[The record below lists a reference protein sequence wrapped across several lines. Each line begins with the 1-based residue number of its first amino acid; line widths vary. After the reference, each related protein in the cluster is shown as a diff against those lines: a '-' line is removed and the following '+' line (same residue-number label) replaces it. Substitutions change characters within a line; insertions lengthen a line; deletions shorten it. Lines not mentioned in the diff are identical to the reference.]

1 NPSAGGDGSPLAKRS
16 PKSPKGRSSKSP
28 KKRGGE
34 VAEHP
39 SSSSSAAYRAVHDGA
54 GDAGSAVDDPNIS
67 SEKENIAGDL
77 EGLSSSSS
85 TSLKGGGKKS
95 KRGATE
101 EVEDSTPK
109 SSEENGLHEEEVGV
123 EETIMASQQTPVRME
138 PQQQDL
144 EPLTP
149 LVINDNQD
157 ISIPAQRH
165 GRHHHHKPQ
174 ATSTPAP
181 NGQFRTPP
189 LSPDS
194 GTDQSDDEAFSSPG
208 DQLQQLYSP
217 TVSFNST
224 SMGSTSWSRPLSD
237 SVENRR
243 AEPNFGRFYNQSYLG
258 LEKPKRSASESKA
271 KGSSSSHFHR
281 PENFTYA
288 KDPPSFLKKK
298 ASGMSALASG
308 KRVVKKRQGA
318 SPVNLRNQEAV
329 RMSMFPAAKPK
340 RPDEVDKIER
350 DDWPAPASP
359 AALLPEI
366 LRQRRKSRG
375 GDDEDDEDEKPK
387 EDPRIKRELEE
398 ISKIKNESGIGSVIY
413 KELDRLKA
421 RPLAPLDPWKASRAP
436 SAKFEPRYRTRYQSP
451 MFASPSRF
459 LDRPRYSWDDSDIRA
474 YRSVSTL
481 ANLPTPKPGYGPSYI
496 APRAATLPL
505 AGAYGARVDFRYFD
519 FGEDDRPERSTNA
532 SSSTLTGDTSF
543 RRQDTSYTGYD
554 GPTIPLLQLQKSTWH
569 TEIEPS
575 IYSYERLKITN
586 FDLPKDVDTNQ
597 LEIHLSNQEFE
608 ELFNMSREGFH
619 RLPEWKRNDMKRKLH
634 LY

>member
-1 NPSAGGDGSPLAKRS
+1 MGAKPGKHARNPSAGGDGSPLAKRS
-16 PKSPKGRSSKSP
+16 PKGKPSKGS
-28 KKRGGE
+28 E
-34 VAEHP
+34 VASSPEH
-39 SSSSSAAYRAVHDGA
+39 SLVHTGAGGA
-54 GDAGSAVDDPNIS
+54 GDAGSSDQPYQPDITDDANS
-67 SEKENIAGDL
+67 SEKENIVGF
-77 EGLSSSSS
+77 SSSSS
-85 TSLKGGGKKS
+85 SLKGGGKKS
-95 KRGATE
+95 IRA
-101 EVEDSTPK
+101 EDDRSSPGVDRTK
-109 SSEENGLHEEEVGV
+109 SPVQNGQLEEEV
-123 EETIMASQQTPVRME
+123 EETIVASQQSSVRME
-138 PQQQDL
+138 PQQQQQL

-149 LVINDNQD
+149 LVINENQD
-157 ISIPAQRH
+157 ISIPTQRH
-165 GRHHHHKPQ
+165 GRHHPQ
-174 ATSTPAP
+174 ATSTPAA

-194 GTDQSDDEAFSSPG
+194 GTDQSDDEAFSPG
-208 DQLQQLYSP
+208 DQLQLYSP

-224 SMGSTSWSRPLSD
+224 SLGSSSWSRPLSD

-243 AEPNFGRFYNQSYLG
+243 TEPNFGRFYNQSYLG

-271 KGSSSSHFHR
+271 KGSPSSHFHR

-288 KDPPSFLKKK
+288 KDPPTFLKKK

-329 RMSMFPAAKPK
+329 RMSMFPSAKPK
-340 RPDEVDKIER
+340 KPDEMDKIER

-375 GDDEDDEDEKPK
+375 EDDEEDEDEKPK

-398 ISKIKNESGIGSVIY
+398 ISKIKDESGIGSVIY

-459 LDRPRYSWDDSDIRA
+459 LDRPRYAWDDSDIRA

-496 APRAATLPL
+496 TPRAATLPL

-532 SSSTLTGDTSF
+532 SSSTLTGDTSS

-575 IYSYERLKITN
+575 IYPYDRLKITN
-586 FDLPKDVDTNQ
+586 FDLPKDVDINQ

-608 ELFNMSREGFH
+608 NLFNMPREGFH

>member
-1 NPSAGGDGSPLAKRS
+1 MDDADLLSCEVSLSLPGTMGSGFALQQDIAWMVLHKPYHVWLRS
-16 PKSPKGRSSKSP
+16 WRHF
-28 KKRGGE
+28 RI
-34 VAEHP
+34 
-39 SSSSSAAYRAVHDGA
+39 
-54 GDAGSAVDDPNIS
+54 SAVD
-67 SEKENIAGDL
+67 
-77 EGLSSSSS
+77 
-85 TSLKGGGKKS
+85 SL
-95 KRGATE
+95 
-101 EVEDSTPK
+101 D
-109 SSEENGLHEEEVGV
+109 
-123 EETIMASQQTPVRME
+123 
-138 PQQQDL
+138 
-144 EPLTP
+144 
-149 LVINDNQD
+149 
-157 ISIPAQRH
+157 
-165 GRHHHHKPQ
+165 
-174 ATSTPAP
+174 
-181 NGQFRTPP
+181 
-189 LSPDS
+189 
-194 GTDQSDDEAFSSPG
+194 
-208 DQLQQLYSP
+208 
-217 TVSFNST
+217 
-224 SMGSTSWSRPLSD
+224 
-237 SVENRR
+237 NRR

-258 LEKPKRSASESKA
+258 LEKPKKSASESKA
-271 KGSSSSHFHR
+271 SPSSSHFHR

-298 ASGMSALASG
+298 ASG

-329 RMSMFPAAKPK
+329 RMSMFPSAKPK
-340 RPDEVDKIER
+340 QPDEMAKIER

-375 GDDEDDEDEKPK
+375 ENDEEEEVK

-398 ISKIKNESGIGSVIY
+398 ISKIKDESGIGSVIY
-413 KELDRLKA
+413 KELDKLKA
-421 RPLAPLDPWKASRAP
+421 RPLQPLDPWKASRAP

-459 LDRPRYSWDDSDIRA
+459 LDRPRYAWDDSDIRA

-532 SSSTLTGDTSF
+532 SSSTLTGDTSS
-543 RRQDTSYTGYD
+543 RRHDASSYSGYD
-554 GPTIPLLQLQKSTWH
+554 GPSIPLLQLQKSTWH

-575 IYSYERLKITN
+575 IYPYERLKITN
-586 FDLPKDVDTNQ
+586 FDLPKDVDINQ

-608 ELFNMSREGFH
+608 NLFNMNRDGFY
-619 RLPEWKRNDMKRKLH
+619 RLAEWKRNDMKRKLH

>member
-1 NPSAGGDGSPLAKRS
+1 MGAKPGKHARNPSAGGDGSPLAKRS
-16 PKSPKGRSSKSP
+16 PKSASTKRS
-28 KKRGGE
+28 E
-34 VAEHP
+34 VVANPEH
-39 SSSSSAAYRAVHDGA
+39 SSLHSGA
-54 GDAGSAVDDPNIS
+54 GDAGPSGTQQKPDIADDPNS
-67 SEKENIAGDL
+67 SEKENIADSP
-77 EGLSSSSS
+77 SSSSN
-85 TSLKGGGKKS
+85 LKGGSGKKTRKS
-95 KRGATE
+95 E
-101 EVEDSTPK
+101 EDERTK
-109 SSEENGLHEEEVGV
+109 SSIENGQLGQEIEEA
-123 EETIMASQQTPVRME
+123 IMASQQTPVRME
-138 PQQQDL
+138 QQQQQPL

-149 LVINDNQD
+149 LVINENQD

-165 GRHHHHKPQ
+165 GRHHHKPQ
-174 ATSTPAP
+174 ATSTPAA

-194 GTDQSDDEAFSSPG
+194 ITDQSDDEAFSPG
-208 DQLQQLYSP
+208 DQLQD
-217 TVSFNST
+217 TI
-224 SMGSTSWSRPLSD
+224 
-237 SVENRR
+237 ENRR
-243 AEPNFGRFYNQSYLG
+243 QEPNFGRFYNQSYLG

-308 KRVVKKRQGA
+308 KRVVKKRQGV

-329 RMSMFPAAKPK
+329 RMSMFPSAKPK
-340 RPDEVDKIER
+340 KPDEMDKIER

-359 AALLPEI
+359 AAILPEI

-375 GDDEDDEDEKPK
+375 EDDDDDEDEKPK

-398 ISKIKNESGIGSVIY
+398 ISKIKDESGIGSVIY

-421 RPLAPLDPWKASRAP
+421 RPHQPLDPWKASRAP

-459 LDRPRYSWDDSDIRA
+459 LDRPRYAWDDSDIRA

-481 ANLPTPKPGYGPSYI
+481 ANLPTPKPGYGPSYM

-519 FGEDDRPERSTNA
+519 FGDDDRPERSTNA
-532 SSSTLTGDTSF
+532 SSSTLTGDTSS
-543 RRQDTSYTGYD
+543 RRHDTSYTGYD

-575 IYSYERLKITN
+575 IYPYDRLKITN
-586 FDLPKDVDTNQ
+586 FDLPKDVDINQ
-597 LEIHLSNQEFE
+597 LEIHLSNHEFE
-608 ELFNMSREGFH
+608 NLFNMPREGFH